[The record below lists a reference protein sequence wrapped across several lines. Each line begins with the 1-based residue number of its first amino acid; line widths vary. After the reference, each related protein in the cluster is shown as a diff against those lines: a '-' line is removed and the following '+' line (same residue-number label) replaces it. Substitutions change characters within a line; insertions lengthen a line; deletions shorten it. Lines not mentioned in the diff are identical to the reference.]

1 MNFKPEHEFA
11 IIKLNDFIENHLHDY
26 SSKRNYDFGPDDRSN
41 ISGLSPFISHRVL
54 FEYDIV
60 KKVLSKFPYLKVE
73 KFVQEIFW
81 RTYWKGWLELRPD
94 VWNDFKMSLTTLT
107 KDDNY
112 FKAINGQTNI
122 DCFNDWVNELKKY
135 NYLHNHTRM
144 WFASIW
150 IFTLNLPWQLGSE
163 FFLKHLYDA
172 DTASNTLSWKWVA
185 GLQTKGK
192 HYLARSDNI
201 EKFTNKRYNNIK
213 LNTSAPPI
221 TEGNEYLIADRNF
234 KNFNQV
240 NNSLIIFDTDLFI
253 NEKIIDNYEAIF
265 LIENSN
271 ATRNIMLSDNVVLF
285 KSNLLKNIK
294 SYNDKISILSNEDIK
309 ILFNKNKKFDVI
321 YPFIGQ
327 NLDLLNSLKNEHD
340 LKLNVLFRE
349 EDVFCWQFSNK
360 GFFNFKKN
368 IPKIISM
375 FSL

>member
-1 MNFKPEHEFA
+1 
-11 IIKLNDFIENHLHDY
+11 
-26 SSKRNYDFGPDDRSN
+26 
-41 ISGLSPFISHRVL
+41 
-54 FEYDIV
+54 
-60 KKVLSKFPYLKVE
+60 
-73 KFVQEIFW
+73 
-81 RTYWKGWLELRPD
+81 
-94 VWNDFKMSLTTLT
+94 MSLTTLT

-201 EKFTNKRYNNIK
+201 EKFTNKKYNNIK

-253 NEKIIDNYEAIF
+253 KEKIIDNYEAIY

-294 SYNDKISILSNEDIK
+294 SYNDKIFILSNEDIK

-340 LKLNVLFRE
+340 LELNVLFRE

>member
-60 KKVLSKFPYLKVE
+60 KKILSKFPYLKVE

-201 EKFTNKRYNNIK
+201 EKFTNKKYNNIK

-253 NEKIIDNYEAIF
+253 KEKIIDNYEAIY

-294 SYNDKISILSNEDIK
+294 SYNDKIFILSNEDIK

>member
-253 NEKIIDNYEAIF
+253 KEKIIDNYEAIF